1 MYLFMTALGLCC
13 PWASSGWGV
22 LASHGA
28 GFLRCGANS
37 RLVGFSRCSTWAQ
50 QLIPLSLEGS
60 LLSLKKKIIMG
71 VEFYTVH
78 FLHLLRRLY
87 AFSPLVSVYIEN
99 CSGRCPYVKLSF
111 HSWEEFSLVM
121 MYLFSIILVFLQQE
135 HYLYHEALI
144 EYSIKTIWVCR

>member
-1 MYLFMTALGLCC
+1 
-13 PWASSGWGV
+13 
-22 LASHGA
+22 
-28 GFLRCGANS
+28 
-37 RLVGFSRCSTWAQ
+37 
-50 QLIPLSLEGS
+50 
-60 LLSLKKKIIMG
+60 MG

-144 EYSIKTIWVCR
+144 EYSIKTI